1 MALKILHTSD
11 FHIGKQLL
19 KVDFLE
25 DMELFFDWL
34 IKVIKEEKIDVLL
47 MSGDLF
53 DQANPSQQAMRQYY
67 MF

>member
-34 IKVIKEEKIDVLL
+34 ITVIKEEKIV
-47 MSGDLF
+47 F
-53 DQANPSQQAMRQYY
+53 YI
-67 MF
+67 